1 MTLSTK
7 DRNMNRLVAFGLLV
21 LFLVYT
27 VGSVLFAVTIGILT
41 VVGLV
46 STVISAV
53 VAKGVGLLVG
63 LTAFAAGIAGRDR
76 LVRRGFDKMMA
87 FPDEEEKK

>member
-21 LFLVYT
+21 LYLTYT

-53 VAKGVGLLVG
+53 VAVGLLGG
-63 LTAFAAGIAGRDR
+63 LVAFGAGIAGRDR